1 MSSPTSEDTDPE
13 GDRPRVVIRDKRRI
27 DPVTGEVRVPG
38 PGAASDAA
46 PGPGAPTNVEVDEG
60 FIGGVPAS
68 ASEGQAPDVATD
80 GDELSALQA
89 ELAERTG
96 DLQRV
101 SAEYTNYRRR
111 VERDRQAV
119 ITGAKAQ
126 VVGELL
132 TVLDD
137 IERAAEH
144 GDLNGAFKAVADKLV
159 GALEGQG
166 VAAFGTQGDGFD
178 PDVHEA
184 VQHTTSPD
192 VSGPTVTA
200 VLRRGYRLGD
210 RVVRPAMV
218 AVTDHGVGDEPDT
231 EQSD

>member
-1 MSSPTSEDTDPE
+1 M
-13 GDRPRVVIRDKRRI
+13 
-27 DPVTGEVRVPG
+27 TGEVRVPG
-38 PGAASDAA
+38 PGAAADAA
-46 PGPGAPTNVEVDEG
+46 SGPGDRTDVEVD
-60 FIGGVPAS
+60 GVPAS
-68 ASEGQAPDVATD
+68 AVEGQPPETE
-80 GDELSALQA
+80 GDEFSALRA
-89 ELAERTG
+89 ELAERTA
-96 DLQRV
+96 DLQRIT
-101 SAEYTNYRRR
+101 AEFTNYRRR
-111 VERDRQAV
+111 VDRDRQAV
-119 ITGAKAQ
+119 ITGARAQ

-166 VAAFGTQGDGFD
+166 MEAFGVRGDGFD

-218 AVTDHGVGDEPDT
+218 AVTDHGTGDEPDT

>member
-1 MSSPTSEDTDPE
+1 VSAPKPEDTDRE
-13 GDRPRVVIRDKRRI
+13 GGDHPRVVVRDKRRI

-38 PGAASDAA
+38 PDAASNAA
-46 PGPGAPTNVEVDEG
+46 PGPGAPADDL
-60 FIGGVPAS
+60 GGVP
-68 ASEGQAPDVATD
+68 EGQPADVETS
-80 GDELSALQA
+80 GDEVSALQA
-89 ELAERTG
+89 ELAERTS
-96 DLQRV
+96 DLQRI

-111 VERDRQAV
+111 VERDRQSV

-126 VVGELL
+126 VAGDLL

-166 VAAFGTQGDGFD
+166 LAAFGTQGEVFD

-192 VSGPTVTA
+192 VSGPTVSM
-200 VLRRGYRLGD
+200 VLRRGYRLGE
-210 RVVRPAMV
+210 RIVRPAMV
-218 AVTDHGVGDEPDT
+218 AVTDHGDAGDEPDT
-231 EQSD
+231 EQAD